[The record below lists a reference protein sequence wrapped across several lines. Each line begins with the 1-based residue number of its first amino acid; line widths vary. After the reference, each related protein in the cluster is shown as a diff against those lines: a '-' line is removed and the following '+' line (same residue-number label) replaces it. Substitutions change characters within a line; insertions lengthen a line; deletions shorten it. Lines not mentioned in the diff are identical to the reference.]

1 MKFFFDNNLSMN
13 LTQGMKSF
21 GEDVVHLKEIF
32 PEETDD
38 TEWLKYIGEKKLI
51 LITRDLRVRQ
61 NPVERNALLK
71 YKVGAFFLGGKN
83 LDRCKIIRQVVKN
96 WPRIKEYASKTKP
109 PFACLVHGSRRT
121 FLLCRSVQA
130 DTVTWRCRR
139 QSTQTCRL
147 SPFQD
152 DLLRWIGPEMLS
164 VSL

>member
-1 MKFFFDNNLSMN
+1 MKFFFDNNLSIN

-83 LDRCKIIRQVVKN
+83 LDRCKIIRQVVQN

-109 PFACLVHGSRRT
+109 PFAFRIPPKGT
-121 FLLCRSVQA
+121 KF
-130 DTVTWRCRR
+130 VTIPL
-139 QSTQTCRL
+139 T
-147 SPFQD
+147 
-152 DLLRWIGPEMLS
+152 
-164 VSL
+164 